1 MNDRELLIQWN
12 QRLKN
17 VENFD
22 KAVAHYDQL
31 LGEIEYNERK
41 ILMEVDRAK
50 KRMLKSI
57 QMGDKLKLLK
67 EHFRQLMEAL
77 ERDTNFLEVI
87 SNVFTNTISI

>member
-22 KAVAHYDQL
+22 TAVAHYDQL

-41 ILMEVDRAK
+41 ILEEVQSAK

-57 QMGDKLKLLK
+57 QMGEKLKLLK
-67 EHFRQLMEAL
+67 EHFSQLMEAL
-77 ERDTNFLEVI
+77 GRDDQFFDFYDLKLDWKPT
-87 SNVFTNTISI
+87 